1 MNDGESPITN
11 YHSPITNYPLDI
23 LGLGAVAIDHLVYVQ
38 TYPPPN
44 TKSEVLRSELQG
56 GGLTATALVAASRLG
71 ARCAYAGTLGDDDAS
86 HFAIEIMRREGID
99 LTHLVRR
106 SHAGPIRS
114 VIIVGQDRATRNI
127 FPEHPAITGAAPDA
141 PSADVIRSCRVLF
154 VDHLGVEGM
163 TRAAK
168 IAREAGIPI
177 VSDVERD
184 RPGCLDLLALVD
196 HVVMSWEFASALTGC
211 AMPGDA
217 ALALWMPTRAAVAVT
232 NGEDGCYFTGNGMT
246 VAHQPAFKVQAVDT
260 TGCGDV
266 FHGAYCAALARGDD
280 LPTSIRFASAAAALK
295 ATQRG
300 GQAGAPT
307 LATVEAL
314 LG

>member
-1 MNDGESPITN
+1 VPTQF
-11 YHSPITNYPLDI
+11 DI
-23 LGLGAVAIDHLVYVQ
+23 LGLGAVAIDHLVYVE

-44 TKSEVLRSELQG
+44 TKSEVLRSEHQG

-71 ARCAYAGTLGDDDAS
+71 VRCAYAGMLGHDDAS
-86 HFAIEIMRREGID
+86 HLAIEIMRREGID
-99 LTHLVRR
+99 LSHLVR
-106 SHAGPIRS
+106 HPDAGPIRS
-114 VIIVGQDRATRNI
+114 VIIVGEDRATRNI

-163 TRAAK
+163 IRAAK
-168 IAREAGIPI
+168 IARDANIPV

-196 HVVMSWEFASALTGC
+196 HVVMSWEFASQLTGC
-211 AMPGDA
+211 TTPADA
-217 ALALWMPTRAAVAVT
+217 VLALWTPARAAVAVT
-232 NGEDGCYFTGNGMT
+232 NGEDGCYLTDDGAT
-246 VAHQPAFKVQAVDT
+246 IAHQPAFQVQAVDT

-280 LPTSIRFASAAAALK
+280 LPTRIRFASAAAALK

-307 LATVEAL
+307 LAQVESL

>member
-1 MNDGESPITN
+1 M
-11 YHSPITNYPLDI
+11 LDI
-23 LGLGAVAIDHLVYVQ
+23 LGLGAVAIDHLVYVE

-44 TKSEVLRSELQG
+44 TKTEVLRSAQQG

-71 ARCAYAGTLGDDDAS
+71 ARCAYGGLLGHDDAS
-86 HFAIEIMRREGID
+86 RFAIAIMQREGID
-99 LTHLVRR
+99 L
-106 SHAGPIRS
+106 SHVVHHPDAGPIRS
-114 VIIVGQDRATRNI
+114 VIIVGEDRATRNI
-127 FPEHPAITGAAPDA
+127 FPEHPAVTGAAPDA

-163 TRAAK
+163 IRAAR
-168 IAREAGIPI
+168 IARAAAIPV

-196 HVVMSWEFASALTGC
+196 HVVMSWEFASKLTGC
-211 AMPGDA
+211 ATPDDA
-217 ALALWMPTRAAVAVT
+217 ARALWTPARAAVAVT
-232 NGEDGCYFTGNGMT
+232 NGEDGCYFTGDGAT
-246 VAHQPAFKVQAVDT
+246 IAHQPAFKVQAVDT

-280 LPTSIRFASAAAALK
+280 MPTRIRFASAAAALK

-307 LATVEAL
+307 LAQVRAL
-314 LG
+314 IDSASDASPP